1 MHIEV
6 MDTTLR
12 DGEQMSDVSF
22 APHEKLSVAK
32 LLLTQLKVDRIEVA
46 SAKVSKGEAESV
58 KAIMKFAENEAYL
71 NSVEVLGFVDKNV
84 SVDWIKGV
92 GGRVINLLTK
102 GSLLHCEKQLNKKPA
117 EHFEDIKKT
126 INYAYKNKFIVN
138 VYLEDWSNGMIN
150 SPEYVFDLVRVLKE
164 LDVKRIML
172 PDTLGVLNP
181 LDVLE
186 YASKMVLEFSDTH
199 FDFHAHNDYGLATAN
214 TLAAVKT
221 GVKGVHGT
229 INGMGERAGNASI
242 DEVCTCIKDFMTTK
256 SVGIDEKK
264 LYLVSSTVEMYS
276 GHRLAGNKP
285 IMGEYVFT
293 QTSGIHADGDK
304 KGNLYIS
311 KLTPER
317 FARERTYA
325 LGKMSGKSNLE
336 YNLKQLGIEL
346 SEEERKKV
354 LEKVI
359 KLGDM
364 KKSVTA
370 SDLPY
375 IIEDVLEKDKYT
387 KRFKIINLA
396 ILSTKGL
403 KPTATVAVKLDDHYE
418 TAASEGDG
426 GYDAFM
432 KSIKIILARYDIKI
446 PKLTDYKLSIP
457 PGGNTD
463 ALVEATVSWK
473 KDGKTFKTRGIN
485 PDQVMA
491 AVEAT
496 EKMINQALL
505 NMA

>member
-1 MHIEV
+1 
-6 MDTTLR
+6 
-12 DGEQMSDVSF
+12 
-22 APHEKLSVAK
+22 
-32 LLLTQLKVDRIEVA
+32 
-46 SAKVSKGEAESV
+46 
-58 KAIMKFAENEAYL
+58 
-71 NSVEVLGFVDKNV
+71 
-84 SVDWIKGV
+84 
-92 GGRVINLLTK
+92 
-102 GSLLHCEKQLNKKPA
+102 
-117 EHFEDIKKT
+117 
-126 INYAYKNKFIVN
+126 
-138 VYLEDWSNGMIN
+138 
-150 SPEYVFDLVRVLKE
+150 
-164 LDVKRIML
+164 
-172 PDTLGVLNP
+172 
-181 LDVLE
+181 
-186 YASKMVLEFSDTH
+186 
-199 FDFHAHNDYGLATAN
+199 
-214 TLAAVKT
+214 
-221 GVKGVHGT
+221 
-229 INGMGERAGNASI
+229 
-242 DEVCTCIKDFMTTK
+242 MTTK